1 MIDRYLIPPLQRL
14 LDKPARLLVRRAVTA
29 NQITLV
35 GFVIGVLALPLL
47 MAGAFEL
54 ALVAVLLNRL
64 ADGLDG
70 AVARRTQ
77 TTDAGGFLDIVL
89 DFIFYQAVVVGF
101 ILNSP
106 HEHLLPGLFLMLSF
120 VGTGTSFLAF
130 AVQASKR
137 GLDNPHYPN
146 KSMYYMSGLAEGFE
160 TFAVFVLLC
169 LLPQH
174 FGIIAWLFGAVCWVT
189 TATRIWAGFNTLKAH
204 E

>member
-14 LDKPARLLVRRAVTA
+14 LDKPARLLVRGAVTA

-89 DFIFYQAVVVGF
+89 DFIFYQVVVVGF

-146 KSMYYMSGLAEGFE
+146 KSMYYMGGLAEGFE

-169 LLPQH
+169 LMPQH

>member
-1 MIDRYLIPPLQRL
+1 MVDRYLIPPLQRL

-146 KSMYYMSGLAEGFE
+146 KSMYYMGGLAEGFE

-204 E
+204 K

>member
-14 LDKPARLLVRRAVTA
+14 LDKPARLLARRAVTA

-54 ALVAVLLNRL
+54 ALVAVFLNRL

-89 DFIFYQAVVVGF
+89 DFIFYQTVVVGF

-146 KSMYYMSGLAEGFE
+146 KSMYYMGGLAEGFE

-169 LLPQH
+169 LMPQH

>member
-146 KSMYYMSGLAEGFE
+146 KSMYYMGGLAEGFE

-169 LLPQH
+169 LMPQH

>member
-14 LDKPARLLVRRAVTA
+14 LDKPARLLARRAVTA

-146 KSMYYMSGLAEGFE
+146 KSMYYMGGLAEGFE

-169 LLPQH
+169 LMPQH

>member
-77 TTDAGGFLDIVL
+77 TTDSGGFLDIVL

-146 KSMYYMSGLAEGFE
+146 KSMYYMGGLAEGFE

-169 LLPQH
+169 LMPQH

>member
-14 LDKPARLLVRRAVTA
+14 LDKPARLLVRRDVTA

-146 KSMYYMSGLAEGFE
+146 KSMYYMGGLAEGFE

>member
-146 KSMYYMSGLAEGFE
+146 KSMYYMGGLAEGFE

>member
-14 LDKPARLLVRRAVTA
+14 LDKPARLLVRGAVTA

-89 DFIFYQAVVVGF
+89 DFIFYQVVVVGF

-146 KSMYYMSGLAEGFE
+146 KSMYYMGGLAEGFE

>member
-14 LDKPARLLVRRAVTA
+14 LDKPARLLVRRDVTA

-146 KSMYYMSGLAEGFE
+146 KSMYYMGGLAEGFE

-169 LLPQH
+169 LMPQH

>member
-14 LDKPARLLVRRAVTA
+14 LDKPARLLVRRDVTA

-47 MAGAFEL
+47 MVGAFEL
-54 ALVAVLLNRL
+54 ALIAVLLNRL

-146 KSMYYMSGLAEGFE
+146 KSMYYMGGLAEGFE

-169 LLPQH
+169 LMPQH

>member
-106 HEHLLPGLFLMLSF
+106 HEHLLPGLLLMLSF

-146 KSMYYMSGLAEGFE
+146 KSMYYMGGLAEGFE